1 MAPPGCGGISPDAVA
16 AEREGSRTAE
26 RNRVIGRNGAG
37 SVKGVRIGHVRRIVG
52 KSQVSC
58 VLEGDVFR
66 KDDGPFGS
74 VVVNVDVMASR
85 EGNALKGVVVSP
97 ASYPA
102 VDGGSQCAQILVRGQ
117 RKDGIRVRDH
127 APGPGL
133 GSQFQLR
140 AGHDVERALV
150 VLRIQEMPPSCQL
163 TRLA

>member
-85 EGNALKGVVVSP
+85 EGSFERVLLFPLPPIQQLTAAPSAPRFWFVVSVKTVSVSVTTLP
-97 ASYPA
+97 AQDLAPNS
-102 VDGGSQCAQILVRGQ
+102 SSVRVMMLSVPLLFSVF
-117 RKDGIRVRDH
+117 RR
-127 APGPGL
+127 
-133 GSQFQLR
+133 
-140 AGHDVERALV
+140 
-150 VLRIQEMPPSCQL
+150 MPPSCQ
-163 TRLA
+163 